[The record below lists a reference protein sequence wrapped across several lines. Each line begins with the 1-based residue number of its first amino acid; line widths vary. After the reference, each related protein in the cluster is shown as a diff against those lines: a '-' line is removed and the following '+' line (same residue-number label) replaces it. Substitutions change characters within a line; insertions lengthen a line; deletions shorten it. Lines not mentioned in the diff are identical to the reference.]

1 MDNQSETPDP
11 SAAPP
16 PLPIHKAVPPAM
28 PIQHHPHGF
37 GHAPL
42 TTVDERNSAMLCHLL
57 SIFTGFFGPLIL
69 WLVKKD
75 ESPFI
80 NHHGREALNF
90 QITVFL
96 AHLVLFGLMLVSI
109 FVFVGVFLIPLL
121 FVLPLLA
128 LIAEI
133 MACMAANRGEWH
145 RYPCSL
151 RLF

>member
-1 MDNQSETPDP
+1 
-11 SAAPP
+11 
-16 PLPIHKAVPPAM
+16 M
-28 PIQHHPHGF
+28 PIQIHPHGY
-37 GHAPL
+37 GYAPP
-42 TTVDERNSAMLCHLL
+42 TTVDERNMAMLCHLL
-57 SIFTGFFGPLIL
+57 SILTGFIGPLIL

-96 AHLVLFGLMLVSI
+96 AYLVLFGLTLVLM
-109 FVFVGVFLIPLL
+109 FVFIGVFLVPFL
-121 FVLPLLA
+121 FALPLLA
-128 LIAEI
+128 LVAEI

-145 RYPCSL
+145 RYPCCL